1 MSHANQMCNEIT
13 MESENPTAG
22 KSMAEDNGPEMPEDA
37 QLLGGGDGQ
46 PVDGLSFR
54 KALGRFPTGVTVV
67 TSRNADRRNVGA
79 TISAFAS
86 VSLDPPLVL
95 FCITHDSE
103 TLSAIQET
111 GQCVIN
117 VLAEDQ
123 EPVSALFSAPK
134 VDWSQAV
141 LREVEGDLP
150 HLDGCIAHVR
160 GQLHA
165 FFPGGDHTI
174 VVLLVTDVI
183 TNDGRPLVHHRSAY
197 SRLVDVGPQ
206 GEEA

>member
-13 MESENPTAG
+13 MDIDNRAAG
-22 KSMAEDNGPEMPEDA
+22 KSMAKDQGPEMRRDA
-37 QLLGGGDGQ
+37 GPLSKGHNGQ
-46 PVDGLSFR
+46 VDGHSFR

-67 TSRNADRRNVGA
+67 TSRNANGRNVGA

-103 TLSAIQET
+103 TLAAIQET
-111 GQCVIN
+111 GRCVIN

-123 EPVSALFSAPK
+123 EPISTLFSAPK

-141 LREVEGDLP
+141 LRDSENDYPQIEGCLAY
-150 HLDGCIAHVR
+150 LGAT
-160 GQLHA
+160 LHA
-165 FFPGGDHTI
+165 VHTGGDHTI
-174 VVLLVTDVI
+174 VVLLITDVI
-183 TNDGRPLVHHRSAY
+183 ATDGRPLVHHRSAY

-206 GEEA
+206 GEET